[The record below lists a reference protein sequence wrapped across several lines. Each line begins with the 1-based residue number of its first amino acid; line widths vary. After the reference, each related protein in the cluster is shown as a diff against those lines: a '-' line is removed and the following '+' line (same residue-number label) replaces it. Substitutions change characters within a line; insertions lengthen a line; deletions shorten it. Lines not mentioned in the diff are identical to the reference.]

1 MKDLIPTVKITNFAG
16 VSSIKD
22 GMKSNAYSKVET
34 EKKPSWI
41 RMTANQANQN
51 YSLIKNKVK
60 NLNLSTVCEEAKCPN
75 LSECWSRGTAT
86 FMLMGDTCTRA
97 CQFCSVNTGNPKGW
111 LDKEEPRKI
120 AETISLM
127 NLKYIVLTCVNRDD
141 ISDGGAKH
149 FAETDKAIKQ
159 LSPQT
164 EVEVLTTDFNGAYD
178 SIKTVVNSPIKVFA
192 QNIETVERLTHPI
205 RDPRAGY
212 LKTLKVLKT
221 AKEINP
227 SMITKSSIILGLG
240 EKEEEIYKT
249 FEDLRSHD
257 VDIVT
262 LGQYL
267 RPTLNHHPID
277 RWVTP
282 EEFDLYRKVGLKYGF
297 LEVISSPMAR
307 SSYRAER
314 ALDFNNAGI
323 KI

>member
-1 MKDLIPTVKITNFAG
+1 MIEIIPTVKITNHAG
-16 VSSIKD
+16 VKSIKD
-22 GMKSNAYSKVET
+22 GMKGNSYSLVER

-41 RMTANQANQN
+41 RMTANQANKN
-51 YSLIKNKVK
+51 YTLIKDKV
-60 NLNLSTVCEEAKCPN
+60 NDLHLSTVCEEAKCPN

-97 CQFCSVNTGNPKGW
+97 CQFCSVNTGNPNGW
-111 LDKEEPRKI
+111 LDSKEPEKI
-120 AETISLM
+120 ANTISIM
-127 NLKYIVLTCVNRDD
+127 KLKYIVLTCVNRDD
-141 ISDGGAKH
+141 ISDGGAQH
-149 FAETDKAIKQ
+149 FANTVNAIK
-159 LSPQT
+159 SKDKNI
-164 EVEVLTTDFNGAYD
+164 EVEVLTSDFNGSNE
-178 SIKTVVNSPIKVFA
+178 SIRKVVQSPIKVFA

-212 LKTLKVLKT
+212 TKTLKVLQA

-227 SMITKSSIILGLG
+227 NIITKTSLIVGLG
-240 EKEEEIYKT
+240 ETDSEIYKT
-249 FEDLRSHD
+249 FEDLRNHN

-282 EEFDLYRKVGLKYGF
+282 KQFDQYREKGLEYGF
-297 LEVISSPMAR
+297 LEVISGPMVR

-314 ALDFNNAGI
+314 ALDFNNAGL
-323 KI
+323 

>member
-1 MKDLIPTVKITNFAG
+1 MRDLIPTVKITNHAG
-16 VSSIKD
+16 VKSIKD
-22 GMKSNAYSKVET
+22 GMKSNSYSNIER

-51 YSLIKNKVK
+51 YTLIKNKVK
-60 NLNLSTVCEEAKCPN
+60 HLNLSTVCEEAKCPN

-111 LDKEEPRKI
+111 LDKEEPSKI
-120 AETISLM
+120 AETIAIM
-127 NLKYIVLTCVNRDD
+127 DLKYIVLTCVNRDD
-141 ISDGGAKH
+141 ISDGGAQH
-149 FAETDKAIKQ
+149 FADTVNAIKK
-159 LSPQT
+159 LSPKT
-164 EVEVLTTDFNGAYD
+164 EVEVLTSDFNGAYD
-178 SIKTVVNSPIKVFA
+178 SVETVVNSPIKVFA

-212 LKTLKVLKT
+212 KKTLDVLKM
-221 AKEINP
+221 AKEINAD
-227 SMITKSSIILGLG
+227 MITKSSIILGLG
-240 EKEEEIYKT
+240 EKEEEIYRT
-249 FEDLRSHD
+249 FKDLRDHN

-323 KI
+323 KV

>member
-1 MKDLIPTVKITNFAG
+1 MKDLIPTIKITNYAG

-22 GMKSNAYSKVET
+22 GMKSNPYSKVER

-41 RMTANQANQN
+41 RMTANQVNQN

-111 LDKEEPRKI
+111 LDKDEPRKI
-120 AETISLM
+120 AETIALM
-127 NLKYIVLTCVNRDD
+127 SLKYIVLTCVNRDD
-141 ISDGGAKH
+141 ISDGGAQH
-149 FAETDKAIKQ
+149 FADTVEAIKK
-159 LSPQT
+159 LSPET
-164 EVEVLTTDFNGAYD
+164 EVEVLTSDFNGAYE

-212 LKTLKVLKT
+212 SKTLQVLKN

-227 SMITKSSIILGLG
+227 NMITKSSIILGLG

-249 FEDLRSHD
+249 FEDLRKHE

-282 EEFDLYRKVGLKYGF
+282 EEFDLYRKEGLKYGF

-314 ALDFNNAGI
+314 ALDLNNVGI

>member
-1 MKDLIPTVKITNFAG
+1 
-16 VSSIKD
+16 
-22 GMKSNAYSKVET
+22 
-34 EKKPSWI
+34 
-41 RMTANQANQN
+41 
-51 YSLIKNKVK
+51 
-60 NLNLSTVCEEAKCPN
+60 
-75 LSECWSRGTAT
+75 
-86 FMLMGDTCTRA
+86 
-97 CQFCSVNTGNPKGW
+97 
-111 LDKEEPRKI
+111 
-120 AETISLM
+120 
-127 NLKYIVLTCVNRDD
+127 LTCVNRDD
-141 ISDGGAKH
+141 IADGGAQH
-149 FAETDKAIKQ
+149 FAETVRAIKNS
-159 LSPQT
+159 SPKT
-164 EVEVLTTDFNGAYD
+164 EVEVLTSDFNGVYE

-212 LKTLKVLKT
+212 KKTLDVLKT

-227 SMITKSSIILGLG
+227 EMITKSSIILGLG
-240 EKEEEIYKT
+240 ETEEEIYQT
-249 FEDLRSHD
+249 FKDLRDHN

-277 RWVTP
+277 RWVKP

>member
-22 GMKSNAYSKVET
+22 GMKSNAYSKVER

-41 RMTANQANQN
+41 RMTSNQANQN
-51 YSLIKNKVK
+51 YNLIKDKVK

-149 FAETDKAIKQ
+149 FADTVEAIKQ

-164 EVEVLTTDFNGAYD
+164 EVEVLTSDFNGAYD

-227 SMITKSSIILGLG
+227 NMITKSSIILGLG

-249 FEDLRSHD
+249 FEDLRSCD

-267 RPTLNHHPID
+267 RPTLNHYPID

-282 EEFDLYRKVGLKYGF
+282 EEFDLYRKEGLKYGF

-314 ALDFNNAGI
+314 ALDLNNAGI

>member
-22 GMKSNAYSKVET
+22 GMKSNAYSKVER

-60 NLNLSTVCEEAKCPN
+60 TLNLSTVCEEANCPN

-149 FAETDKAIKQ
+149 FADTVEAIKQ

-164 EVEVLTTDFNGAYD
+164 EVEVLTSDFNGAYD

>member
-22 GMKSNAYSKVET
+22 GMKSNAYSKVER

-149 FAETDKAIKQ
+149 FADTVEAIKQ

-164 EVEVLTTDFNGAYD
+164 EVEVLTSDFNGAYD

-277 RWVTP
+277 
-282 EEFDLYRKVGLKYGF
+282 LSL
-297 LEVISSPMAR
+297 IH
-307 SSYRAER
+307 
-314 ALDFNNAGI
+314 I
-323 KI
+323 

>member
-1 MKDLIPTVKITNFAG
+1 MRDLIPTVKITNHAG
-16 VSSIKD
+16 VKSIKD
-22 GMKSNAYSKVET
+22 GMKSNSYSNIER

-51 YSLIKNKVK
+51 YTLIKNKVK
-60 NLNLSTVCEEAKCPN
+60 HLNLSTVCEEAKCPN

-111 LDKEEPRKI
+111 LDKEEPTKI
-120 AETISLM
+120 AETIAIM

-141 ISDGGAKH
+141 ISDGGAQH
-149 FAETDKAIKQ
+149 FADTVNAIKK
-159 LSPQT
+159 LSPKT
-164 EVEVLTTDFNGAYD
+164 EVEVLTSDFNGAYD
-178 SIKTVVNSPIKVFA
+178 SVETVVNSPIKVFA
-192 QNIETVERLTHPI
+192 QNIETVERLTYPI

-212 LKTLKVLKT
+212 KKTLDVLQM
-221 AKEINP
+221 AKEINAD
-227 SMITKSSIILGLG
+227 MITKSSIILGLG
-240 EKEEEIYKT
+240 EKEEEIFQT
-249 FEDLRSHD
+249 FKDLREHN

-323 KI
+323 KV